1 MLNPFKKKEES
12 YSLDSMTLP
21 TINSSQPD
29 SLPPISNNMDT
40 SSNEGGSLPNF
51 NSNPLGTDF
60 VNHPA
65 SSDSLDNSQIAQENP
80 FKDQSSFPQTQPF
93 QSQNESSM
101 PNNLSN
107 SLPSQEQTNS
117 DLSKIQLETL
127 DKKVS
132 LLDSRMSVMEDK
144 IEKIYQM
151 ICLEVGTE
159 TRMKAEMNVN
169 KK

>member
-21 TINSSQPD
+21 TMNSQEQD
-29 SLPPISNNMDT
+29 SLPPIPSSMNT
-40 SSNEGGSLPNF
+40 STDNSSLPNF
-51 NSNPLGTDF
+51 NSTPTSPGLG
-60 VNHPA
+60 NHPA

-93 QSQNESSM
+93 QSQNESSIS
-101 PNNLSN
+101 NNLSG
-107 SLPSQEQTNS
+107 SLPSQEQTSS

-132 LLDSRMSVMEDK
+132 LIDSRMSVMEDK

-159 TRMKAEMNVN
+159 TRMKAEMNTN